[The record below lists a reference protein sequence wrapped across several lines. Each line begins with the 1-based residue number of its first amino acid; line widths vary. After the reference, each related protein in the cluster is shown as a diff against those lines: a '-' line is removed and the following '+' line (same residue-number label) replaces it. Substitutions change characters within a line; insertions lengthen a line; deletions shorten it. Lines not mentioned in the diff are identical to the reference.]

1 MRSLLGVNFTLI
13 YGQSIRLM
21 VNFCSM
27 NCQSWPDYIY
37 SRLTRFLHLCSGGIF
52 VKPRGSKDAR
62 PINLDI
68 SSIRLPIT
76 AWASISHRV
85 TGVAMFAASVLLIWA
100 LDASLASEQSFN
112 QLVSTLTSTAIKP
125 VVWLV
130 LVVFSYHSLAGI
142 RHLIM
147 DMGVGEDFKGGVLGA
162 RIVFVMSL
170 VAAVLWGVALW

>member
-1 MRSLLGVNFTLI
+1 M
-13 YGQSIRLM
+13 
-21 VNFCSM
+21 
-27 NCQSWPDYIY
+27 
-37 SRLTRFLHLCSGGIF
+37 
-52 VKPRGSKDAR
+52 KPRGSKDAR

-85 TGVAMFAASVLLIWA
+85 TGVAMFAVSVLLIWA

-112 QLVSTLTSTAIKP
+112 QLVSVLTSTAIKP

-130 LVVFSYHSLAGI
+130 LVVFSYHSLASI

-162 RIVFVMSL
+162 RIVFVIWL
-170 VAAVLWGVALW
+170 LAAVLWGVALW

>member
-1 MRSLLGVNFTLI
+1 M
-13 YGQSIRLM
+13 
-21 VNFCSM
+21 
-27 NCQSWPDYIY
+27 
-37 SRLTRFLHLCSGGIF
+37 
-52 VKPRGSKDAR
+52 KPRGSKDAR

-85 TGVAMFAASVLLIWA
+85 TGVVMFAASVLLIWA

-112 QLVSTLTSTAIKP
+112 QLVATLTSTAVKP
-125 VVWLV
+125 IVWLL
-130 LVVFSYHSLAGI
+130 LVVFSYHAMAGI

-162 RIVFVMSL
+162 RIVFVMSFL
-170 VAAVLWGVALW
+170 AAVLWGVALW

>member
-1 MRSLLGVNFTLI
+1 M
-13 YGQSIRLM
+13 
-21 VNFCSM
+21 
-27 NCQSWPDYIY
+27 
-37 SRLTRFLHLCSGGIF
+37 
-52 VKPRGSKDAR
+52 KPRGSKDAR

-85 TGVAMFAASVLLIWA
+85 TGVVMFAASVLLIWA

-112 QLVSTLTSTAIKP
+112 QLVATLTSTAVKP
-125 VVWLV
+125 IVWLV
-130 LVVFSYHSLAGI
+130 LVVFSYHAMAGI

-162 RIVFVMSL
+162 RIVFVMSFL
-170 VAAVLWGVALW
+170 AAVLWGVALW

>member
-1 MRSLLGVNFTLI
+1 M
-13 YGQSIRLM
+13 
-21 VNFCSM
+21 
-27 NCQSWPDYIY
+27 
-37 SRLTRFLHLCSGGIF
+37 
-52 VKPRGSKDAR
+52 KPRGSKDAR

-85 TGVAMFAASVLLIWA
+85 TGVAMFAVSVLLIWA

-112 QLVSTLTSTAIKP
+112 QLVSVLPSTAIKP

-147 DMGVGEDFKGGVLGA
+147 DMGVGEEFKGGVLGA
-162 RIVFVMSL
+162 RIVFVISL
-170 VAAVLWGVALW
+170 LAAVLWGVALW

>member
-1 MRSLLGVNFTLI
+1 
-13 YGQSIRLM
+13 
-21 VNFCSM
+21 
-27 NCQSWPDYIY
+27 
-37 SRLTRFLHLCSGGIF
+37 
-52 VKPRGSKDAR
+52 
-62 PINLDI
+62 
-68 SSIRLPIT
+68 
-76 AWASISHRV
+76 
-85 TGVAMFAASVLLIWA
+85 MFAASVLLIWA